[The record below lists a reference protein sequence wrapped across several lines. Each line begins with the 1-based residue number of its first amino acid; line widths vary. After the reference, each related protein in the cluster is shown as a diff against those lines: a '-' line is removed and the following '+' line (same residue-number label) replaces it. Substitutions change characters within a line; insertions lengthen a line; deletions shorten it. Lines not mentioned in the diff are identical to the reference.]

1 MNKYK
6 DYDARLQS
14 NRIQLDILYT
24 LDKILEELKS
34 KYNDEQIVSDK
45 DVKEIKKE
53 IAEVKPEKKSH
64 KRGGDK

>member
-1 MNKYK
+1 MDKYK

-14 NRIQLDILYT
+14 DRIQLDILYT

-53 IAEVKPEKKSH
+53 IAEVKPEKKSR

>member
-1 MNKYK
+1 MDKYK

-14 NRIQLDILYT
+14 DRIQLDILYT

-53 IAEVKPEKKSH
+53 IAEAKPEKKSR

>member
-1 MNKYK
+1 MDKYK

-14 NRIQLDILYT
+14 DRIQLDILYT

-53 IAEVKPEKKSH
+53 IAK
-64 KRGGDK
+64 